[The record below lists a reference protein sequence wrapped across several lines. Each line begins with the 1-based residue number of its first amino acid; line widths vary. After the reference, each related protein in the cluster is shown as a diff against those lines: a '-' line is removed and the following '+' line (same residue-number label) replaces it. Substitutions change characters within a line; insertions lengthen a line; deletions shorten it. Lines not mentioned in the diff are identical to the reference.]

1 MRRLIG
7 LDEEVDQ
14 MKTETETTG
23 KSPNIVEMV
32 DTMIIVRKGEE
43 VDLEINIK
51 TLGERM
57 KIEGKE
63 RMMRK

>member
-1 MRRLIG
+1 MKRLIG
-7 LDEEVDQ
+7 LGEEVDQ

-43 VDLEINIK
+43 VDQEINTK

-63 RMMRK
+63 KMMRK